1 MQIELHFSSSGNH
14 VLSFD
19 YQYELASALYRT
31 LTERAPALAHD
42 LHDGAQRSRI
52 KLFVFSL
59 FSSDPKPEQVKLPDG
74 RGGLKF
80 GKRLWMRFA
89 SLWPELLYQ
98 TADALQRKGE
108 LTVQGRKFVLES
120 LEMVKTP
127 DFKPE
132 MVYRP
137 FGQAGFLVCPYRK
150 EGKTLYQMPDDSEQD
165 IPSCRELIA
174 GNLRH
179 KLLRLREIRPDVFEN
194 LMSIGNLSAEAVAE
208 IPIQVEFL
216 KLSETRAYRTRLIQ
230 FKGVNIRGFRA
241 PVRITAPE
249 AVHRVVWSAGC
260 GTLNSSGWGLME
272 LGRQE
277 SCC

>member
-1 MQIELHFSSSGNH
+1 MPIMEQFNQGRVPAERILRRGSRSCYAIMHFSLNTFTGKEWGYGDEDPAVFNPSA
-14 VLSFD
+14 FD
-19 YQYELASALYRT
+19 AEQIV
-31 LTERAPALAHD
+31 RA
-42 LHDGAQRSRI
+42 
-52 KLFVFSL
+52 
-59 FSSDPKPEQVKLPDG
+59 
-74 RGGLKF
+74 
-80 GKRLWMRFA
+80 
-89 SLWPELLYQ
+89 
-98 TADALQRKGE
+98 
-108 LTVQGRKFVLES
+108 
-120 LEMVKTP
+120 
-127 DFKPE
+127 
-132 MVYRP
+132 
-137 FGQAGFLVCPYRK
+137 
-150 EGKTLYQMPDDSEQD
+150 
-165 IPSCRELIA
+165 CRELIA

-216 KLSETRAYRTRLIQ
+216 KLSETRAYRTRLIH

-272 LGRQE
+272 LGRQK